1 MGSVARLNPIWVNV
15 AFALLFP
22 LLAVAMIGT
31 EHAGEVCARVMGG
44 ADDAARFWY
53 EIPCSPDMR
62 DRSGFGGYAWA
73 YVGLFVITGMY
84 SGILFPAVTGLT
96 GVVLERLAPRWTN
109 RVDWV
114 VTIILALIPV
124 VALFIAF
131 G

>member
-1 MGSVARLNPIWVNV
+1 MTRLNPIWINV

-22 LLAVAMIGT
+22 LLAVFVIGS
-31 EHAGEVCARVMGG
+31 EHAGDVCARVMSGS
-44 ADDAARFWY
+44 DETARFWY

-73 YVGLFVITGMY
+73 YVGMFVIVGMY

-96 GVVLERLAPRWTN
+96 GITLERFAPRWTN
-109 RVDWV
+109 KVDWA
-114 VTIILALIPV
+114 VTGVLVLIPV
-124 VALFIAF
+124 VALFAAF

>member
-1 MGSVARLNPIWVNV
+1 MARFNPVWINI

-22 LLAVAMIGT
+22 LLAVFIIGS
-31 EHAGEVCARVMGG
+31 EHAADVCSRVMGG
-44 ADDAARFWY
+44 TDEAARFWY

-73 YVGLFVITGMY
+73 YLGMFVVTGMY
-84 SGILFPAVTGLT
+84 SAILFPAVTGLT
-96 GVVLERLAPRWTN
+96 GVVLERFAPRWVN

-114 VTIILALIPV
+114 VTGVLAIIPV
-124 VALFIAF
+124 VALLFAF